1 RGRLRDQPGVS
12 DPSAAQSP
20 LPPVE
25 DDPDVG
31 DSRRPL
37 LRAARGGLIALAAVT
52 VFSLALWGATRDLQG
67 IYGALI
73 GAASGGGFLLMTS
86 CGVSLTANCAP
97 QVTLRAVLRSWLLES
112 ALPLVGLIVIE
123 GKPFYDGTALG
134 VTIILVL
141 IAMRGSE
148 ILAITRTKLMYIPEK

>member
-52 VFSLALWGATRDLQG
+52 VSSLARWGATRDLQG
-67 IYGALI
+67 IYGSLI
-73 GAASGGGFLLMTS
+73 GAAIGGGFLLMTI
-86 CGVSLTANCAP
+86 GVVLLTANSSP
-97 QVTLRAVLRSWLLES
+97 QVSLGAALTAWLPTAA
-112 ALPLVGLIVIE
+112 ALLV
-123 GKPFYDGTALG
+123 
-134 VTIILVL
+134 
-141 IAMRGSE
+141 
-148 ILAITRTKLMYIPEK
+148 